1 MKREMTG
8 EELRVRIRALGFTYR
23 EAAEYLGLTLDGLN
37 KQMRSV
43 RPVGRQTE
51 LLLGY
56 VEEAVERASAA
67 VAPPVA
73 SAPRSRTAS
82 ATGTAAPARSRQVPL
97 PWEKYP
103 IPAYLVREGVIPGAP
118 GSDVDSGHATG
129 RNGNP
134 LRRHGARRPGARKRP
149 RG

>member
-1 MKREMTG
+1 MKRETMMTG
-8 EELRVRIRALGFTYR
+8 EELRARIKALGFTYR

-56 VEEAVERASAA
+56 VEAASAA
-67 VAPPVA
+67 AAAPPVA
-73 SAPRSRTAS
+73 LAPRSGTAS

-103 IPAYLVREGVIPGAP
+103 VPAYLVREGVVPGAP
-118 GSDVDSGHATG
+118 RSDVDSGHATG
-129 RNGNP
+129 RNGDP

>member
-1 MKREMTG
+1 MKRETMTG
-8 EELRVRIRALGFTYR
+8 EELRTAIKALGLTYR
-23 EAAEYLGLTLDGLN
+23 EAAGHLGLTLDGLN
-37 KQMRSV
+37 KQMRGD
-43 RPVGRQTE
+43 RPVSRQTE

-67 VAPPVA
+67 AAA
-73 SAPRSRTAS
+73 SAPRSGTAS
-82 ATGTAAPARSRQVPL
+82 ATGTAAPLRSRQMPA
-97 PWEKYP
+97 PWHYP

-129 RNGNP
+129 RNGDP
-134 LRRHGARRPGARKRP
+134 LRRHGARKRP

>member
-1 MKREMTG
+1 MKRETMTG
-8 EELRVRIRALGFTYR
+8 EELRTAIKALGLTYR
-23 EAAEYLGLTLDGLN
+23 EAAECLGLTLDGLN
-37 KQMRSV
+37 KQMRGV

-67 VAPPVA
+67 AAA
-73 SAPRSRTAS
+73 SAPRSGTAS

-103 IPAYLVREGVIPGAP
+103 IPAYLVREGVVPGAP
-118 GSDVDSGHATG
+118 RSDVDSGHATG
-129 RNGNP
+129 RNGDP